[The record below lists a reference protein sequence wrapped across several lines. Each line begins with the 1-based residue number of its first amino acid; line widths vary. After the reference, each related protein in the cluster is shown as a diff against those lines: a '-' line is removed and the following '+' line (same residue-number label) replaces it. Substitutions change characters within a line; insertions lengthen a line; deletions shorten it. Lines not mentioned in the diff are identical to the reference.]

1 MTLYITI
8 PFFFQHKNIHLIYLL
23 INENVILFFLENK
36 GDLIL
41 QLKHW
46 IHILW
51 LFLKNK
57 VLIILV
63 GYYVHSTEQ

>member
-1 MTLYITI
+1 MKIK
-8 PFFFQHKNIHLIYLL
+8 Q
-23 INENVILFFLENK
+23 ILFFLENK

-41 QLKHW
+41 QLKHLR
-46 IHILW
+46 HILW

>member
-1 MTLYITI
+1 MKIKQI
-8 PFFFQHKNIHLIYLL
+8 F
-23 INENVILFFLENK
+23 FFLENK

-46 IHILW
+46 RHILW

>member
-1 MTLYITI
+1 MKIKRILFNITI
-8 PFFFQHKNIHLIYLL
+8 KT
-23 INENVILFFLENK
+23 
-36 GDLIL
+36 
-41 QLKHW
+41 LKTYFM
-46 IHILW
+46 

>member
-1 MTLYITI
+1 MKI
-8 PFFFQHKNIHLIYLL
+8 KHLI
-23 INENVILFFLENK
+23 FLENK

-41 QLKHW
+41 HLKHW
-46 IHILW
+46 RHILW